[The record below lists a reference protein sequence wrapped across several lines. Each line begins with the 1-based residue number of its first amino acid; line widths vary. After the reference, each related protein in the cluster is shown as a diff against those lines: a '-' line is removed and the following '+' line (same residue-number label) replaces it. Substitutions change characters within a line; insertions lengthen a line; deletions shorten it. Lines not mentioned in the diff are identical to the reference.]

1 MSFCELFIYTTLI
14 ERRDVVDDSTDDLC
28 EWLRLSWIEKRTKN
42 LLMFSFKSRLIIV
55 KSYCVLCCVE
65 KFIVC
70 WDVANERICVISM
83 TWNRLSIDAAFSSVD
98 VSKCMSDL
106 LFHIVSSLCFFFA
119 LTSHWKLQAE
129 CLSTQLAHFLCSL
142 NVLHS
147 NEKCSHAQKSH
158 FSSFRQVLL
167 TWSYFWHRK
176 HCLILHFFSKY
187 SQTRCE

>member
-1 MSFCELFIYTTLI
+1 MSFCELFICTTLI
-14 ERRDVVDDSTDDLC
+14 ERRNVVDDSTDDFC
-28 EWLRLSWIEKRTKN
+28 EWLRLSWVEKRTKN
-42 LLMFSFKSRLIIV
+42 LLMFSFKSRLIIA
-55 KSYCVLCCVE
+55 KWYCVLCCVE
-65 KFIVC
+65 RFIAYWNVTS
-70 WDVANERICVISM
+70 ERICVIAM
-83 TWNRLSIDAAFSSVD
+83 TWNRLLIDVTFSSVD

-106 LFHIVSSLCFFFA
+106 LFHIVSSLCFFFV
-119 LTSHWKLQAE
+119 LTSHWKLYAE
-129 CLSTQLAHFLCSL
+129 CLSTQLTHFLCSL

-187 SQTRCE
+187 SLTRCE